1 MSQIETSKLPQM
13 SEIWQ
18 QTLNWQPQKPQEQ
31 QFQRV
36 YQEILS
42 GNRQQNLTRITTPID
57 FWEKHL
63 WDSLSGIVGL
73 DTNYWTQQ
81 LKVIDIGTGA
91 GFPGIPLA
99 IAFSGWQITLLDS
112 TQKKITFLNTLISK
126 LNLNNAKAVVARAE
140 ALGQEISD
148 RETYDLALI
157 RAVSKASVCAEYS
170 LPFVKVGGLA
180 ILYRGYWSEEDTA
193 SLKSAVS
200 QLGSEIELIYPWET
214 PVSKGVRNCIYLRKH
229 SATPEKFPRAIGVP
243 EHQPLSL

>member
-18 QTLNWQPQKPQEQ
+18 QTLNWQPKEQHEQ

-36 YQEILS
+36 YQEILM

-73 DTNYWTQQ
+73 DTDYFAQQ

-99 IAFSGWQITLLDS
+99 IAFSQWQITLLDS
-112 TQKKITFLNTLISK
+112 TQKKIIFLNTLIAK
-126 LNLNNAKAVVARAE
+126 LNLNNAKAIVARAE
-140 ALGQEISD
+140 ALGQAKSD

-180 ILYRGYWSEEDTA
+180 ILYRGHWSEEDTA
-193 SLKSAVS
+193 NLKSAVS

-229 SATPEKFPRAIGVP
+229 SATPQKFPREIGVP
-243 EHQPLSL
+243 EHQPL